1 MPIASK
7 NTIHTLQEFWM
18 SLSGWDDIKKF
29 GSLFFFILRKPISHT
44 IQVFKNIEARDS
56 FKFFVQSFVIF
67 TIITSLFTA
76 FRGNDILKNILQ
88 ILNQIFFLTLATLL
102 YFLIFNRISKIKRS
116 FTDFLV
122 LYSLYM
128 GFILPFFAI
137 GVYLNWQL
145 LLIGQDPTPG
155 SIGSHPFKF
164 ILTFLG
170 DFIFNGFG
178 IYYSYRIIRYFWN
191 IHFGLIFLGMGLV
204 FALLAPVQF
213 LWIKWQCKL
222 GITPE
227 FEFNSMEHRKATYE
241 ILGCEDISCKKCLL
255 IGEWKLTDKSIQKLS
270 KEIYDREFFEKK
282 FLANIDNAAVD
293 KEIKLAKSSH
303 FYFEEDRFTLL
314 TKIDSSGYVP
324 QYNTFWFISDNGEN
338 IFFNYHGYQLI
349 KLEKDSLIVSI
360 EKIFRNSYIYMDTI
374 SYEFVKNKDRY
385 IPEVIKRKLF

>member
-18 SLSGWDDIKKF
+18 SLSGWEDIRKF

-204 FALLAPVQF
+204 FALLSPVQF

-227 FEFNSMEHRKATYE
+227 FEFNSMEHRKATYAY
-241 ILGCEDISCKKCLL
+241 LGCEDISCKKCLL
-255 IGEWKLTDKSIQKLS
+255 IGEWKLTDTSTQKIMTNIIKNKFIESYLMLPDEAVE
-270 KEIYDREFFEKK
+270 KET
-282 FLANIDNAAVD
+282 N
-293 KEIKLAKSSH
+293 KLKRMRVT
-303 FYFEEDRFTLL
+303 FEESRCTS
-314 TKIDSSGYVP
+314 KVVDSTGLDI
-324 QYNTFWFISDNGEN
+324 NTPSLWYISEDGKY
-338 IFFNYHGYQLI
+338 IFFDNTSFELI
-349 KLEKDSLIVSI
+349 TLKKDSLIISI
-360 EKIFRNSYIYMDTI
+360 YKMRPNNLTYIDTLSFEPVI
-374 SYEFVKNKDRY
+374 AKN
-385 IPEVIKRKLF
+385 